1 MHPNTVKR
9 VKSLAKDTTRGLSYT
24 SRSSAN
30 LAKHLILKNA
40 SVCLLGLFTS
50 DPLEKQFGKL
60 RQGFGGTYFILVQ
73 QILEKFGIAK
83 TKLLLN
89 LD

>member
-1 MHPNTVKR
+1 MRRKCWVVYCKGNYDNRLPKNVEERKICFTTIAEIIERNAPNTVKR

-40 SVCLLGLFTS
+40 SVCYIGVIYL
-50 DPLEKQFGKL
+50 
-60 RQGFGGTYFILVQ
+60 
-73 QILEKFGIAK
+73 
-83 TKLLLN
+83 
-89 LD
+89 